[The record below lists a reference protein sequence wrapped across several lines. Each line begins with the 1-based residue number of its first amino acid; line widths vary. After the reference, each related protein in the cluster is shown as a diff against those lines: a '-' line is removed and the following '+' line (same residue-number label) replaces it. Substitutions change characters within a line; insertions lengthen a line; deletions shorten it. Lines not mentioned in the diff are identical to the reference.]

1 MDSRDLRWRRRDWAA
16 LPHLAR
22 RDIVPF
28 LDVKDCMS
36 LNYAMTNHEAR
47 PHLIESY
54 RGMRSAAF
62 DRLVYTDKE
71 DFRTLRWVM
80 EKGIDLRGFA
90 WRGRAR
96 GARAGSWLG

>member
-71 DFRTLRWVM
+71 DSKSGHTAFDITTNEGHHEIALSL
-80 EKGIDLRGFA
+80 EQA
-90 WRGRAR
+90 AQ
-96 GARAGSWLG
+96 